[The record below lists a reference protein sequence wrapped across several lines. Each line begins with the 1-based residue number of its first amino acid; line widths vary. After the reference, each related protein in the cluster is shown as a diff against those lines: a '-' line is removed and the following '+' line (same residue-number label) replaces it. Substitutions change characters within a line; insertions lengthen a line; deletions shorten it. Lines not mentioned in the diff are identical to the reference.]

1 MLGPKAKSL
10 LSSLPDKQRQPV
22 LGEIADNSGYDG
34 MELAC
39 EVAKA
44 DPSPAVVNEV
54 VQSFSFRGADSFLN
68 ELMNT
73 APDAVWTAVAS
84 NDYPETLPDPALNE
98 RLTTLR
104 SRNPAE
110 QSPDQALRR
119 LLLPSG
125 RSDDA
130 NEQIVALLKEEAFSF
145 LTQNRSSSKH
155 LTAILMRLRQA
166 CATALKAD
174 GPYPT
179 EHKTI

>member
-1 MLGPKAKSL
+1 
-10 LSSLPDKQRQPV
+10 
-22 LGEIADNSGYDG
+22 

-73 APDAVWTAVAS
+73 APDAEEWTAVAS

-145 LTQNRSSSKH
+145 FLTNNS
-155 LTAILMRLRQA
+155 
-166 CATALKAD
+166 
-174 GPYPT
+174 GP
-179 EHKTI
+179 